1 MKSMTRQ
8 LLALCGMIGP
18 ILYAIM
24 VVVLGSLWPGY
35 DHVTQSMSELGAVG
49 APHAIYMN
57 TMGFPLLGALL
68 IAFSLGLYRNVRK
81 GKSTKIGCAL
91 IATSGFAL
99 IMTGIFPCDAS
110 CIDITN
116 TGTTHS
122 IFATISALVM
132 MVAPLVLL
140 PALGNDIRWHN
151 YTYFS
156 LIVGLIVCVLSAVYG
171 LYLVRVDEG
180 IMQRLSMGMALFWVE
195 IMAMKLFTLSPSG
208 NSISLE

>member
-1 MKSMTRQ
+1 MSRK
-8 LLALCGMIGP
+8 LLALCGIIGP
-18 ILYAIM
+18 ISYAIM
-24 VVVLGSLWPGY
+24 VVVLGSLWTGY
-35 DHVTQSMSELGAVG
+35 NHVTQSMSELGAVG

-81 GKSTKIGCAL
+81 GKSTKIGCSL

-99 IMTGIFPCDAS
+99 IMTGVFPCDAG
-110 CIDITN
+110 CVDVTN

-122 IFATISALVM
+122 VFATISALVM
-132 MVAPLVLL
+132 MVTPLVLL

-156 LIVGLIVCVLSAVYG
+156 LVVGLIVCVLSAVYG
-171 LYLVRVDEG
+171 FHLVRVDEG
-180 IMQRLSMGMALFWVE
+180 LMQRLSMGMALFWIE
-195 IMAMKLFTLSPSG
+195 IMAIKLFTLSSSG
-208 NSISLE
+208 NSGSLA